1 MYMDETF
8 RLKVGLAEMLKGG
21 VIMDVTNAE
30 QAVIAEKAGATAVMA
45 LERVPADIRKE
56 GGVARM
62 APIAKI
68 REIMHQVS
76 IPVMAKAR
84 IGHFMEARILEA
96 LAVDYID
103 ESEVLTPADE
113 EHHIDKRG
121 FKVPFVCGARN
132 LGEALRRIA
141 EGAAMIRTKGEAGS
155 GNIVE
160 AVRHIRTIVKEM
172 KQLTVLGHEE
182 LVAESKKHQAP
193 LELVEYVAEHGRL
206 PVPNFSAGGI
216 ATPAD
221 AALVMQLGAEA
232 VFVGSGIFKSSDP
245 EARARAIV
253 KAATYYNDPAKL
265 LEASEELGAA
275 HVRPRYREI
284 ARIGIAANARLVVG
298 AKRVG
303 VLALQGDFEAH
314 ERALKRA
321 GAEAVEVRSASDL
334 ESVGGLVIPG
344 GESTTMMKLLEEE
357 KLLDPLREFG
367 REHPIFGTCAGAILL
382 ATDVANPPQASL
394 GLMDIE
400 VERNAY
406 GRQLDSRIARLHPEG
421 IEGEL
426 EAVFIRAPI
435 IRHVGKNA
443 RVLASYQGD
452 PVLVEQGRHLAAT
465 FHPELTDDSRVHLMF
480 LRKIP

>member
-1 MYMDETF
+1 MYLDDSF
-8 RLKVGLAEMLKGG
+8 RLKSGLAEMLKGG

-62 APIAKI
+62 APISKI
-68 REIMHQVS
+68 REIMQQVS

-96 LAVDYID
+96 LEVDYID

-113 EHHIDKRG
+113 EHHIDKRE

-172 KQLTVLGHEE
+172 KQLTVLGKEE

-193 LELVEYVAEHGRL
+193 LELVQYVAEHGKL

-253 KAATYYNDPAKL
+253 KAATYFNDPAKL
-265 LEASEELGAA
+265 LEASEELGSAMFGLD
-275 HVRPRYREI
+275 I
-284 ARIGIAANARLVVG
+284 AKLPESE
-298 AKRVG
+298 
-303 VLALQGDFEAH
+303 LLQTRGW
-314 ERALKRA
+314 
-321 GAEAVEVRSASDL
+321 
-334 ESVGGLVIPG
+334 
-344 GESTTMMKLLEEE
+344 
-357 KLLDPLREFG
+357 
-367 REHPIFGTCAGAILL
+367 
-382 ATDVANPPQASL
+382 
-394 GLMDIE
+394 
-400 VERNAY
+400 
-406 GRQLDSRIARLHPEG
+406 
-421 IEGEL
+421 
-426 EAVFIRAPI
+426 
-435 IRHVGKNA
+435 
-443 RVLASYQGD
+443 
-452 PVLVEQGRHLAAT
+452 
-465 FHPELTDDSRVHLMF
+465 
-480 LRKIP
+480 